1 MSGEGQLEVR
11 DRVCTSGQ
19 WTWNGLPR
27 AVVTAPNLPEFK
39 KHPDSVLRHT
49 L

>member
-1 MSGEGQLEVR
+1 MELCQGRGSGGWGQG
-11 DRVCTSGQ
+11 GQ
-19 WTWNGLPR
+19 QAWNGLPR